1 MYVPQVFG
9 WLTAVVWVCT
19 LWFLFKDTTF
29 FNDPKAP
36 WARFQKKKEIA
47 TPDIQQNP
55 VHERAKGKLISY
67 F

>member
-1 MYVPQVFG
+1 MLAIPVP
-9 WLTAVVWVCT
+9 LTVI
-19 LWFLFKDTTF
+19 FIY
-29 FNDPKAP
+29 
-36 WARFQKKKEIA
+36 RREFQKKKEIA